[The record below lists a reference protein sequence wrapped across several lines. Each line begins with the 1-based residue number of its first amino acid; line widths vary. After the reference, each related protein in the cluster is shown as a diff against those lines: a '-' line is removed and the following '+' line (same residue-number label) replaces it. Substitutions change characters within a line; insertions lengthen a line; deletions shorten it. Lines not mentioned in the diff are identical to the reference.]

1 MKGGHDVPIQKIIDR
16 YYRSIAHCLEAVP
29 VVDRAYFYDNSKT
42 DCDPNLL
49 LKTVNGNIA
58 KIYNKLTPWA
68 QDIAEQISAQNKAFR
83 GQFVEG
89 NDGTSR

>member
-16 YYRSIAHCLEAVP
+16 YYRSIVHCLEAVP
-29 VVDRAYFYDNSKT
+29 LVDRAYFYDNSEN
-42 DCDPNLL
+42 DCDPILL

-58 KIYNKLTPWA
+58 KVYNELTPWA

-83 GQFVEG
+83 G
-89 NDGTSR
+89 